1 MLDAHARRM
10 QRCAVYYAELGFCVF
25 PCARGTKFP
34 CKDTHG
40 ELSASD
46 DPAFVREVWEAFPGA
61 NIGWALRY
69 APGVFVLDVDERSGG
84 HHWLAH
90 RPQLPRTVKTLTPRR
105 GNNGHYWFA
114 ATPAL
119 QSVVTKGLK
128 DTSGQVDIKGLPKGY
143 VLLPP
148 STKRGSEHCYEFEVS
163 PREAEIADCPEWLES
178 EIFFAKRVEREEWD
192 MRRRAMPVGTRAQR
206 DTLVHIFRARGDLGP
221 QIRPGVWAVRCP
233 NESQHSEK
241 RRRFAGDTVLFEPPP
256 GGRGPGWLY
265 CAHAHC
271 QDIMKELTA

>member
-1 MLDAHARRM
+1 MLDSYCRRM
-10 QRCAVYYAELGFCVF
+10 QRAAIRYASLGFHVF
-25 PCARGTKFP
+25 PCVRGSKFP
-34 CKDTHG
+34 CKGTHG

-46 DPAFVREVWEAFPGA
+46 DPAFIEKVWWAYPGS

-69 APGVFVLDVDERSGG
+69 SPGVFVLDVDESGGG

-105 GNNGHYWFA
+105 GANGHYWFA

-119 QSVVTKGLK
+119 QQVVTKGLK

-148 STKRGSEHCYEFEVS
+148 STKDGTEDRYQFEAS
-163 PREAEIADCPEWLES
+163 PLDTEIADCPDWLET

-192 MRRRAMPVGTRAQR
+192 MRRRAMPVGTRSQR

-233 NESQHSEK
+233 NAANHSEQ
-241 RRRFAGDTVLFEPPP
+241 RRDFAGDTVLFEPVP
-256 GGRGPGWLY
+256 GKNGPGWLF

-271 QDIMKELTA
+271 QDIMKDVLA